1 MKSRIT
7 FVLSTLT
14 GGGAERVTL
23 NIINNLDRE
32 KYEICLILL
41 QNYGEY
47 LDQIPKDI
55 EVEILDVKRTLFSF
69 AKLRKVIK
77 KQAPDILYATLFHTG
92 IALYLSTIGMRAKPK
107 IVLRNATSPKLVMQN
122 GDIGLLYR
130 LALQWIYNKVDMVIA
145 QTPEMKE
152 EMVEYFHTDPQHIE
166 VFLNPLDIDR
176 IESALHHISN
186 PFDEKKTNIVAAGRM
201 SYEKGF
207 DILLDAFAKV
217 IREEE
222 HFYLHIIG
230 KDEGEYQRLLKQVA
244 ALSLEEHVKIWGF
257 QDNPYR
263 FFYFSDLYVLPSR
276 REGLPNTVLE
286 NLYIGKPVVATDC
299 VPFIHRLIDDG
310 KNGYIVDVEDRDA
323 LAKAILAYKQLSMES
338 PAFIFAPGDPNTLF
352 AKLIS
357 REKGVDDR
365 E

>member
-1 MKSRIT
+1 MKFRIT

-32 KYEICLILL
+32 KYEIHLILL

-47 LDQIPKDI
+47 MDQIPEDI
-55 EVEILDVKRTLFSF
+55 SVEILDVKRTLFSF
-69 AKLRKVIK
+69 VKLRKIIK
-77 KQAPDILYATLFHTG
+77 RESPDIVYATLFHTG
-92 IALYLSTIGMRAKPK
+92 IALYFSTMGMRMKPK

-130 LALQWIYNKVDMVIA
+130 FALQWVYNKIDMVIA

-152 EMVEYFHTDPQHIE
+152 ELVKYFHTDSQQIE
-166 VFLNPLDIDR
+166 VFLNPLDIKG
-176 IESALHHISN
+176 IERSLSDITN
-186 PFDEKKTNIVAAGRM
+186 PFDQSRTNVVAAGRM

-230 KDEGEYQRLLKQVA
+230 KDEGEYPRLLKQITE
-244 ALSLEEHVKIWGF
+244 LSLEGHVKIWGF
-257 QDNPYR
+257 QDNPYQ

-299 VPFIHRLIDDG
+299 VPFMHSLIQDG
-310 KNGYIVDVEDRDA
+310 ENGYIVDVEDSDA
-323 LAKAILAYKQLSMES
+323 LAKAILGYKQLTMEPQTFS
-338 PAFIFAPGDPNTLF
+338 FAPGDPNALF

-357 REKGVDDR
+357 QGKGADARE
-365 E
+365 